1 MKLSNWKS
9 KFDPLTHSESY
20 RLPKNENGEYAHIP
34 QEYKVN
40 LWSHGLKKQD
50 MNEGGYFE
58 VSGTVEI
65 KVKINK
71 DSRYMVLHSAGTEGS
86 HVTKVKVKDE
96 TEYSI
101 TTLI

>member
-1 MKLSNWKS
+1 
-9 KFDPLTHSESY
+9 
-20 RLPKNENGEYAHIP
+20 
-34 QEYKVN
+34 
-40 LWSHGLKKQD
+40 

-96 TEYSI
+96 TENSI
-101 TTLI
+101 NIWI